1 MTLALNQSDFVVEI
15 EQEVL
20 GSLML
25 GGFGR
30 VASML
35 EARHFIEPVHQH
47 IYQAI
52 ASAHERFNSARPDIV
67 VKLLPEPVREA
78 HEQSTGLGISNYLA
92 RMATSSVLGSANIE
106 KSAKQVIEQAARLA
120 LADQAESLSTAARD
134 PNSNPAELVTKAGVI
149 FDDIVSD
156 LRRGSKR
163 KSQVSVSHAASNAII
178 AAEIAMATGTGITGL
193 SWGLSDINHVTGGI
207 HKRDLTLI
215 GARPS
220 MGKTSVAMS
229 VACKLAKQGHGVGF
243 ISLEMDAEKLAAR
256 AVSDLA
262 YDDNIRIPYQD
273 LVTGRL
279 SQPDLYAL
287 KRVQKEMDGLP
298 LLIEE
303 QSGLSISD
311 IRVKLEVMLE
321 ASEKAG
327 HALDC
332 LMIDHLGLIRASNRY
347 SGNRTNEIA
356 EMTGALKSMAREY
369 DISVVLLSQLNRAVE
384 QQADK
389 RPQLSALRDSG
400 AIEQDADTIIFLYR
414 EAYYLERE
422 KHDDVDKEIARQ
434 DRLAEVKNKLE
445 FHIAKQRNGP
455 VTQVDLFI
463 DVACSAVRNAARYEA

>member
-1 MTLALNQSDFVVEI
+1 MIAAPDQGSFVVEI
-15 EQEVL
+15 EQQVL
-20 GSLML
+20 GALIL
-25 GGFGR
+25 GGYSR
-30 VASML
+30 VASLL
-35 EARHFIEPVHQH
+35 EVRHFIEPVHKH

-52 ASAHERFNSARPDIV
+52 ASAYERYNSARPDILI
-67 VKLLPEPVREA
+67 KLLPQEVA
-78 HEQSTGLGISNYLA
+78 DNHQQSTGQTIAQYLA
-92 RMATSSVLGSANIE
+92 RLSTSAVLGPANIE
-106 KSAKQVIEQAARLA
+106 KSAKHVVEQSARLA
-120 LADQAESLSTAARD
+120 LADQAESLSIAARD

-163 KSQVSVSHAASNAII
+163 KSQVSVAHAASQAIL
-178 AAEIAMATGTGITGL
+178 AAEVAMEAGTGITGM

-229 VACKLAKQGHGVGF
+229 VACKLARQGNGIGF

-256 AVSDLA
+256 AVSDIA
-262 YDDNIRIPYQD
+262 FDGGVRVPYQD
-273 LVTGRL
+273 LITGRL
-279 SQPDLYAL
+279 SAADLHAL
-287 KRVQKEMDGLP
+287 QRTQNEMNGLP

-303 QSGLSISD
+303 QSGLSITD

-321 ASEKAG
+321 ASEQAG
-327 HALDC
+327 HSFDC

-369 DISVVLLSQLNRAVE
+369 NIAVVLLSQLNRAVE

-422 KHDDVDKEIARQ
+422 KQEDADKEMARTY
-434 DRLAEVKNKLE
+434 RLAEVQNKLE

-463 DVACSAVRNAARYEA
+463 DVACSAVRNAARY

>member
-1 MTLALNQSDFVVEI
+1 MTIAPDQASFVIEV

-25 GGFGR
+25 GGYSR
-30 VASML
+30 VSSML
-35 EARHFIEPVHQH
+35 DARHFIEGIHKH

-52 ASAHERFNSARPDIV
+52 ASGYERFNSAHPGIII
-67 VKLLPEPVREA
+67 KLLA
-78 HEQSTGLGISNYLA
+78 QDIAAKFEQETGQPLSQYLA
-92 RMATSSVLGSANIE
+92 RLSTSAVFGPVNIE
-106 KSAKQVIEQAARLA
+106 KSAKQVIEQSARLL
-120 LADQAESLSTAARD
+120 LADQAESLTVAARD

-163 KSQVSVSHAASNAII
+163 KSQVSVAHAASQAITT
-178 AAEIAMATGTGITGL
+178 AEIAMATGTGITGM

-229 VACKLAKQGHGVGF
+229 VACKLVRQGHGVGF

-256 AVSDLA
+256 AISDIA
-262 YDDNIRIPYQD
+262 FDNGVRVPYQD
-273 LVTGRL
+273 LITGRL
-279 SQPDLYAL
+279 SVADLDAL
-287 KRVQKEMDGLP
+287 KRTQDEMNGLP

-303 QSGLSISD
+303 QSGLSITD

-321 ASEKAG
+321 ASEQAG
-327 HALDC
+327 HSFDC

-369 DISVVLLSQLNRAVE
+369 NIAVVLLSQLNRAVE

-422 KHDDVDKEIARQ
+422 KQEDAEKEIARTY
-434 DRLAEVKNKLE
+434 RLAEVQNKLE

-463 DVACSAVRNAARYEA
+463 DVACSAVRNAARY

>member
-1 MTLALNQSDFVVEI
+1 MTIALNQADFVIEI

-25 GGFGR
+25 GGFSR

-52 ASAHERFNSARPDIV
+52 ASAHERFNSARPDIL
-67 VKLLPEPVREA
+67 VKLLPQVVAET
-78 HEQSTGLGISNYLA
+78 HEQSTGQGISHYLA
-92 RMATSSVLGSANIE
+92 RLATSSVLGSANIE
-106 KSAKQVIEQAARLA
+106 KSAKQVIEQSARLA
-120 LADQAESLSTAARD
+120 LADQAESLSAAARD

-229 VACKLAKQGHGVGF
+229 VGCTLAKQGHGVGF

-311 IRVKLEVMLE
+311 IPS
-321 ASEKAG
+321 ASAICLLVFPS
-327 HALDC
+327 AISSRTDC
-332 LMIDHLGLIRASNRY
+332 CLWLSIEPLATVPAWSVTRMVISPSRA
-347 SGNRTNEIA
+347 
-356 EMTGALKSMAREY
+356 
-369 DISVVLLSQLNRAVE
+369 
-384 QQADK
+384 
-389 RPQLSALRDSG
+389 ALRAWAISLGGNALLMKALAPDAITPSMVARSS
-400 AIEQDADTIIFLYR
+400 AIETTAMMEVGNSSLSFGSSSMM
-414 EAYYLERE
+414 
-422 KHDDVDKEIARQ
+422 
-434 DRLAEVKNKLE
+434 LAL
-445 FHIAKQRNGP
+445 A
-455 VTQVDLFI
+455 
-463 DVACSAVRNAARYEA
+463 

>member
-1 MTLALNQSDFVVEI
+1 MTAAPKQSDFIIEL

-25 GGFGR
+25 GGFIR
-30 VASML
+30 VSSML
-35 EARHFIEPVHQH
+35 EARHFVEPVHQL

-52 ASAHERFNSARPDIV
+52 TSAYERFNSARPDILI
-67 VKLLPEPVREA
+67 KLLPQAAADAYKQATGEA
-78 HEQSTGLGISNYLA
+78 IGRYLSKL
-92 RMATSSVLGSANIE
+92 ATSAVVGSPGVE
-106 KSAKQVIEQAARLA
+106 KSAKQVIEQSARLA

-134 PNSNPAELVTKAGVI
+134 PNSNPAELVTKAGII

-163 KSQVSVSHAASNAII
+163 KSQVSVANAASQAI
-178 AAEIAMATGTGITGL
+178 AAAELAMASGTGITGM
-193 SWGLSDINHVTGGI
+193 SWGLADIDHVTGGI

-229 VACKLAKQGHGVGF
+229 VGCKLAKQGYGVGF

-262 YDDNIRIPYQD
+262 YDSSLRIPYQD

-279 SQPDLYAL
+279 TIADINAL
-287 KRVQKEMDGLP
+287 KRVQDEMDGLP

-311 IRVKLEVMLE
+311 VRVKLEVMLE
-321 ASEKAG
+321 ASEKVG
-327 HALDC
+327 QSFDC

-347 SGNRTNEIA
+347 AGNRTNEIA

-369 DISVVLLSQLNRAVE
+369 GISVVLLSQLNRAVE

-434 DRLAEVKNKLE
+434 DKLAEVQNKLE

-455 VTQVDLFI
+455 VTQIDLFI
-463 DVACSAVRNAARYEA
+463 DVACSAVRNAARYEI